1 MSLAQQL
8 RSKILTLMFD
18 PRVIRSKRW
27 LIETRRRLSGK
38 RHVVSVFLQIDDPYS
53 YILSHYLPSLA
64 KQYDI
69 ELRLYLSDAEGKDYQ
84 PEPLLLAEYSIADC
98 IRLARELGIPFLDKG
113 SLPPTEHRVGISDAV
128 AAQFATD
135 RFDDVLKQALE
146 VFWRGH
152 TAAAASLS
160 QAGDSGGE
168 ALASIAKSQKL
179 LRKLGHY
186 NSAMLHYGGEWYW
199 GVDRL
204 HYLTQRLTQ
213 LGLAAKGSPDAR
225 LMSIQQAMRVSL
237 PIKPPVAAR
246 NLPPIE
252 YFHSFR
258 SPYSYLALPRI
269 LEIADAFGI
278 EVKIR
283 PVLPMVMRGM
293 KVPLRKLLYI
303 ANDTCREAARK
314 NLPFGKIADPVGV
327 GAERCLAV
335 YCYAESEQR
344 GREFVLN
351 AGAAIWSEAIDVSTD
366 KGMRKLSGRSG
377 LFWPDVKKTMEND
390 EWRPVIEANRESMM
404 DSGSWGVPTVRMG
417 EFIAWGQDRDWMLVR
432 HLEELCE
439 SGDGIIV

>member
-69 ELRLYLSDAEGKDYQ
+69 ELRLYLSDAEGEDYQ

-344 GREFVLN
+344 AREFVLN

>member
-18 PRVIRSKRW
+18 PRVIRSLRW

-69 ELRLYLSDAEGKDYQ
+69 ELRLYLSDAEGEDYQ

-128 AAQFATD
+128 AAQFGTD

-146 VFWRGH
+146 VFWRGD

-160 QAGDSGGE
+160 QAGNSGGE

-344 GREFVLN
+344 AREFVLN

-366 KGMRKLSGRSG
+366 KGMRKVSGRSG

-417 EFIAWGQDRDWMLVR
+417 EFLAWGQDRDWMLVR